1 VRRLQVCDALRLVPT
16 GPGTTDHLDDD
27 VAAPGAI
34 SLNQGLYE
42 VRRLCSARC
51 APHRFTQFML
61 ACGPLHA
68 RNVQQL
74 ALSSSWFGGQAWDQ
88 GRCRRDRSMS
98 STAAAPPASPARPPS
113 PGAFF
118 LSAAVQVG
126 RAPPA
131 DIVIA
136 IPTVRQ
142 AEHICLH
149 AALAAVALPRPPCL
163 RRPAAF
169 LPAHRWPPA
178 RSSRR
183 PSLSVS
189 RGSAPPRLQPP
200 THPPAR
206 PRLPLCSPRSTRH
219 ATLRVGADSIVLTD
233 LGSTNG
239 TYLDG
244 QELEPTQA
252 VRAAAAGARMPLG
265 FPAAPPHA
273 TRCLTACTRACSPT
287 LARRLL
293 TRSHASLAFHAQVE
307 VGVGQ
312 EVVFGDKY
320 LAKVGAAR

>member
-42 VRRLCSARC
+42 V
-51 APHRFTQFML
+51 
-61 ACGPLHA
+61 
-68 RNVQQL
+68 
-74 ALSSSWFGGQAWDQ
+74 
-88 GRCRRDRSMS
+88 
-98 STAAAPPASPARPPS
+98 
-113 PGAFF
+113 
-118 LSAAVQVG
+118 G

-136 IPTVRQ
+136 IPTV
-142 AEHICLH
+142 
-149 AALAAVALPRPPCL
+149 
-163 RRPAAF
+163 
-169 LPAHRWPPA
+169 
-178 RSSRR
+178 
-183 PSLSVS
+183 
-189 RGSAPPRLQPP
+189 
-200 THPPAR
+200 
-206 PRLPLCSPRSTRH
+206 STRH

-252 VRAAAAGARMPLG
+252 V
-265 FPAAPPHA
+265 
-273 TRCLTACTRACSPT
+273 
-287 LARRLL
+287 
-293 TRSHASLAFHAQVE
+293 E

-320 LAKVGAAR
+320 LAKFRLDAEEDAPAAPAAEAPAAEPAPAEPAAET